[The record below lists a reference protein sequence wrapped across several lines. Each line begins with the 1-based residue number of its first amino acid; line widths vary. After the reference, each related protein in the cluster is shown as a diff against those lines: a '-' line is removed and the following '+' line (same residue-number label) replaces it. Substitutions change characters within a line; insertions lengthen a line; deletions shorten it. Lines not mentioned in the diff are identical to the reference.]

1 MFNLHLQASCADLVS
16 KWGQNNIKQQN
27 RPFAM
32 FVPQLYLVSNVLFSD
47 TKALAA
53 LARIEPSTCAM
64 LGEAKVLSML
74 STPRVV
80 SQHDSVAAVLSTMLH
95 ICALPTKNFVVL
107 KHHGSTT

>member
-1 MFNLHLQASCADLVS
+1 
-16 KWGQNNIKQQN
+16 
-27 RPFAM
+27 M